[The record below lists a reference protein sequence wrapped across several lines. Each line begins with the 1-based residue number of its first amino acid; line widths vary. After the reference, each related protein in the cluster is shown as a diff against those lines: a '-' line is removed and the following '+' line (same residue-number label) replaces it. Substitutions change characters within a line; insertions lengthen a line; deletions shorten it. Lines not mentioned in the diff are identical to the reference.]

1 MQPEII
7 ALLFPEPSKILAGS
21 AMLVTALMRDSQG
34 AMEVRELKPD
44 KDMMRMAQMTGRF
57 NIGKPIVDPATKE
70 VIGYEI
76 EPFTVAAV

>member
-7 ALLFPEPSKILAGS
+7 ALLFPEPTTVMAGS
-21 AMLVTALMRDSQG
+21 ALQVTAVFRDAAG
-34 AMEVRELKPD
+34 TMEVRELRPD

-57 NIGKPIVDPATKE
+57 KSGTPIVDPTTKE

-76 EPFTVAAV
+76 EPFKVGAA